1 MDNTFKLLII
11 EDEKNISDFISKIL
25 TTRGYKVITAFSGKE
40 GLSIIS
46 SQCPD
51 IILLDLGLPDI
62 DGIDIIKQVRIW
74 SSNPIIVISA
84 RIQESDKVEAL
95 DVGADDYITKPF
107 STEELLARIR
117 TSIRHSNRIN
127 TESPLSIRPYQ
138 RLDLCIDFIKHLV
151 TID

>member
-127 TESPLSIRPYQ
+127 TESPLSIRP
-138 RLDLCIDFIKHLV
+138 
-151 TID
+151 